1 MIAVTTKMRI
11 LVAIEPV
18 SFRNRIDGLVRLVRS
33 QLSADPF
40 SGAIFI
46 FRSRAG
52 RDIALLRYDGQG
64 FLLCQK
70 RLSEHKFRWPTSTV
84 ADARSKA
91 LLAHE
96 LHTLIWG
103 GDPAS
108 GIAAPLWR
116 PVPIED
122 DAIVLPMFRPPSNPA
137 ARAPVNGYA
146 ARAHFPAAAVSSCAS
161 RSM

>member
-1 MIAVTTKMRI
+1 MIAITTKMRI
-11 LVAIEPV
+11 LIAIEPV

-33 QLSADPF
+33 QLSANPF
-40 SGAIFI
+40 SGAIFV

-103 GDPAS
+103 GDPAT
-108 GIAAPLWR
+108 GIAAPMWR

-122 DAIVLPMFRPPSNPA
+122 DAIVLPMFRPPSL
-137 ARAPVNGYA
+137 PVATALNRYA
-146 ARAHFPAAAVSSCAS
+146 ARASFSAAAASSSASVS
-161 RSM
+161 R